1 MSKVSRDSLLSSAY
15 LLTAHD
21 VVAIYTK
28 KVAPEIKAHI
38 FCLAPMA
45 IDEEEKKEVEPH
57 NVCVTMIRGAFTSCP
72 VISMA
77 LCKSPGAKNVLLMLS
92 RLVVS
97 DIPERMLRLSW
108 LPIPQPDKTGTV
120 ISTKCK
126 KDPEMHKITSL
137 MIY

>member
-1 MSKVSRDSLLSSAY
+1 
-15 LLTAHD
+15 
-21 VVAIYTK
+21 
-28 KVAPEIKAHI
+28 
-38 FCLAPMA
+38 MA
-45 IDEEEKKEVEPH
+45 IDEEEKEVEPH

-108 LPIPQPDKTGTV
+108 LPIPQPDKTGTIIQNV
-120 ISTKCK
+120 KRIRKC
-126 KDPEMHKITSL
+126 IR
-137 MIY
+137 

>member
-45 IDEEEKKEVEPH
+45 IDDEEKEVEPH

-72 VISMA
+72 VIRMA

-108 LPIPQPDKTGTV
+108 LPIPQPDKTGNYY
-120 ISTKCK
+120 TKCK